1 MTYNDYTQFVNK
13 LIQYNHEYHV
23 LDKPT
28 IPDEEYDKLYRDL
41 IMMESKHPDWVR
53 SDSPSQRVGGKI
65 LDGFTKV
72 TRDKPM
78 LSLDNV
84 FTQDELMNWLR
95 LRLDKL
101 RPIVSSY
108 GIENVEEYLRNL
120 RFTVEPKLDGL
131 AISLIYVDGKL
142 HQAVTRGDGLIGED
156 VTENVK
162 TIKQIPITLPTDF
175 THGNTEYKGLSY
187 LEVRGEIYMCK
198 SDFVKV
204 NQTLAEQGDEVLKH
218 PRNAA
223 AGAIRNLDTSI
234 TASRKLS
241 FSAYTLADIQFTDKQ
256 YREQF
261 DKHVYSHLERLY
273 LLRELGFHVHSSEF
287 SPCRAG
293 YEQIWDVIETFRQK
307 RSEADTPIDGAV
319 IKVDAIYHQEE
330 LGENVRVPEW
340 AIAYKYPAVEM
351 VTTLN
356 GITYQV
362 GRSGVLT
369 PVGEISPVLIDGVE
383 VSRVTFH
390 NPTFLKQSG
399 VSIGDDIAIIRSGDV
414 IPKFQRI
421 VNKRSDIELPSITH
435 CPCCQTPVV
444 YADKLVYCPNKQC
457 TEQLVQRLTYFVS
470 RDVMNIMYFG
480 EEYIRW
486 FVLNGILKSP
496 IDIYLLNT
504 LTLQKHPDI
513 KDGES
518 TRLLKSIS
526 DSKTTTLT
534 RVITACM
541 IPTIGVNKAQKIAG
555 LVKLFDLKTVLNDT
569 EKVKQ
574 LTSLIG
580 NVSTTNVINWF
591 DNVDNVDYFNNLLSI
606 LSLSTDDISVVT
618 DTDAPLYN
626 KRLVVTGTFGW
637 LNRQDVF
644 SLITSLGGVIANS
657 VSKNT
662 DYLVVGDN
670 AGSKLAKANQLGIP
684 TLSINDII
692 EMHQNY
698 KPILSK

>member
-28 IPDEEYDKLYRDL
+28 IPDEEYDRLYREL
-41 IMMESKHPDWVR
+41 ITIESKHPDWVR

-101 RPIVSSY
+101 RPIVSAY

-162 TIKQIPITLPTDF
+162 TIKQIPLTLPTDF

-204 NQTLAEQGDEVLKH
+204 NQMLAEQGDEVLKH

-261 DKHVYSHLERLY
+261 DRHVYSHLERLY

-293 YEQIWDVIETFRQK
+293 YEQIWDVVETFRQK
-307 RSEADTPIDGAV
+307 RSSADTPIDGAV
-319 IKVDAIYHQEE
+319 IKIDAVYHQEE

-351 VTTLN
+351 ATTLN

-421 VNKRSDIELPSITH
+421 VNKRNDLPLPELTH
-435 CPCCQTPVV
+435 CPCCNTPVV
-444 YADKLVYCPNKQC
+444 YADKLVHCSNKQC
-457 TEQLVQRLTYFVS
+457 TEQLIQRLAYFVS
-470 RDVMNIMYFG
+470 RDVMNIMHFG

-496 IDIYLLNT
+496 IDIYSLDA

-518 TRLLKSIS
+518 ARLLKSIS
-526 DSKTTTLT
+526 DSKVTTAT
-534 RVITACM
+534 RFITACM

-555 LVKLFDLKTVLNDT
+555 VINLATPLSVDD
-569 EKVKQ
+569 KVKQ

-580 NVSTTNVINWF
+580 NVSTGNLVNWF
-591 DNVDNVDYFNNLLSI
+591 DDDDNVNYFNALL
-606 LSLSTDDISVVT
+606 SVVT
-618 DTDAPLYN
+618 IKADDVQVISDVTAPLYG
-626 KRLVVTGTFGW
+626 KHVVITGTFDK
-637 LNRQDVF
+637 LNRQDV
-644 SLITSLGGVIANS
+644 SNLITSLGGIIANS

-662 DYLVVGDN
+662 DYLVVGYN

-684 TLSINDII
+684 TLSINDVI

-698 KPILSK
+698 KPILSN